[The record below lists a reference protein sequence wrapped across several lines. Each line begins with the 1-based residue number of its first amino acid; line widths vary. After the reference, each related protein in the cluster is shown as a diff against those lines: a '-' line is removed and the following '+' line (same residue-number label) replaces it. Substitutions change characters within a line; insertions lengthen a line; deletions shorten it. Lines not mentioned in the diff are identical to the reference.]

1 MNSISPA
8 ALLDKLSEGEDI
20 QLIDVRE
27 PWEHDAFNIGGEL
40 YPLDQIL
47 CHLPEISETKPVVFY
62 CQKGIR
68 SVIAIQKILQKKNFS
83 NLYNLEGGMQAWKK
97 QVGE

>member
-1 MNSISPA
+1 MNNISPR

-27 PWEHDAFNIGGEL
+27 SWEHEEFNIGGML
-40 YPLDQIL
+40 IPLDEL
-47 CHLPEISETKPVVFY
+47 VYHLDEISETKPVIFY

-83 NLYNLEGGMQAWKK
+83 NLYNLEGGMSAWKS

>member
-8 ALLDKLSEGEDI
+8 ILLDKLSEGEDI

-27 PWEHDAFNIGGEL
+27 SWEHEAFNIGGTL
-40 YPLDQIL
+40 IPLDEIGYRI
-47 CHLPEISETKPVVFY
+47 EDISETKPVVFY

-83 NLYNLEGGMQAWKK
+83 NLYNLEGGMLAWKN